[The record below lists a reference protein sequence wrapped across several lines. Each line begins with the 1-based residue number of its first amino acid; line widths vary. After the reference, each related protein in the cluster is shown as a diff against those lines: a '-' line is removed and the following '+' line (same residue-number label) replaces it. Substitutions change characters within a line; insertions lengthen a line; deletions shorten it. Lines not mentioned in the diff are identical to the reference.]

1 MGIEGFG
8 AVLGLVGFIAGVLAF
23 VYFRGFL
30 SIKDAYNSGKES
42 YAKKEAEYNAAR
54 AYNETEFPKLI
65 KKYNS
70 DCIAAEEE
78 FAAMKEKATNALKE
92 IENKIDN
99 IDIEYPTNA
108 YSLLDRV
115 IPILEDERAD
125 NIEDAIHIARE
136 ERKAYIAQVEASN
149 EAYKKMMSEY
159 AEMHRRSAEEE
170 SRAKEERSA
179 QIREK
184 VAREMAA
191 EKTEQARR
199 KANSM
204 RCAHCVN
211 ALKCTYAVKEN
222 TDNCAAYRPRG

>member
-1 MGIEGFG
+1 M
-8 AVLGLVGFIAGVLAF
+8 
-23 VYFRGFL
+23 
-30 SIKDAYNSGKES
+30 
-42 YAKKEAEYNAAR
+42 
-54 AYNETEFPKLI
+54 

-78 FAAMKEKATNALKE
+78 FAAMKQKTTKALKE
-92 IENKIDN
+92 IEEKIAN
-99 IDIEYPTNA
+99 IDIEYPSEA
-108 YSLLDRV
+108 YFLLDRV
-115 IPILEDERAD
+115 IPILEEERAD
-125 NIEDAIHIARE
+125 DIDDAIHIAFAE
-136 ERKAYIAQVEASN
+136 KKAYDEQVEAAHA
-149 EAYKKMMSEY
+149 AYKKMVSEY

-170 SRAKEERSA
+170 TRAKEERSA

-191 EKTEQARR
+191 EKAEQARR

-211 ALKCTYAVKEN
+211 AFKCTYAVKEN